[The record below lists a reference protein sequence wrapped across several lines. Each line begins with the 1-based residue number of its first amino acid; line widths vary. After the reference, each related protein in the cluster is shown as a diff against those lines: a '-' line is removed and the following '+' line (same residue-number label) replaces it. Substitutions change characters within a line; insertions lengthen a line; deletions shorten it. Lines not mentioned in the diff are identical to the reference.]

1 MAAENHEIPSDW
13 LSFYEYRFQLIVT
26 SHSPIV
32 LSDIL
37 KEHVI
42 LLSGDATV
50 RSMES
55 PTLGANIAM
64 QFLDVF
70 YMDKGNIG
78 EFAKEKI
85 GNLISRIDRFQTN
98 DSEERREL
106 LYLAGSV
113 GDPVGQKR
121 AAEQDY
127 EENPLCMSPLWRK
140 WERSSDEERRK
151 VLEYMRNNITRKLRG
166 TDDLHRG
173 KKKINGKNWNI
184 IMQNT

>member
-1 MAAENHEIPSDW
+1 MKFLLDW
-13 LSFYEYRFQLIVT
+13 LGSFKEYRFQLIVT

-55 PTLGANIAM
+55 PTFGANIAM

-113 GDPVGQKR
+113 GDPVARKELQNRIMKK
-121 AAEQDY
+121 
-127 EENPLCMSPLWRK
+127 NPLHVSFMEE

-151 VLEYMRNNITRKLRG
+151 VLEYMRKQ
-166 TDDLHRG
+166 H
-173 KKKINGKNWNI
+173 
-184 IMQNT
+184 NTEAKGDR